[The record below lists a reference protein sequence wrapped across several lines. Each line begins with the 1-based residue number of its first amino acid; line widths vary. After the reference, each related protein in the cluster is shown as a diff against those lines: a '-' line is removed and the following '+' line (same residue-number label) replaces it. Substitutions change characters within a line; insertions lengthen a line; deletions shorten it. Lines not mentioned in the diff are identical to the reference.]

1 MTLNKTLFL
10 LTCLLLPASAEA
22 ALSQDQLQS
31 LLAQANDAFK
41 RANES
46 IDDAESEDLYQKAI
60 LSFERIINEG
70 RIKNAKLYYNLANT
84 YLLKEDVGRAILNY
98 RRAETLDPADPKIK
112 KNLDFA
118 RSHRIDKVKV
128 KTEKRV
134 LQTLFFW
141 HYDFSLRVKFAIT
154 CIAFAVVCIT
164 LTVMLWTRRTASLTV
179 ITVIAAV
186 FTVAFFTSVATE
198 AAQRAGNVAGVI
210 TAREVVAHQADWK
223 DSPASFKDPLHA
235 GTEFDLLEH
244 RPGWF
249 HIELADG
256 SQGWIP
262 DNTAHLI

>member
-1 MTLNKTLFL
+1 MTLNKTLLL

-22 ALSQDQLQS
+22 GLSQDQLQS

-46 IDDAESEDLYQKAI
+46 IDDAERESLHEKAI
-60 LSFERIINEG
+60 LSFERIINQG
-70 RIKNAKLYYNLANT
+70 RIKNAKLYYNLANA

-141 HYDFSLRVKFAIT
+141 HYDFSLSAKFT
-154 CIAFAVVCIT
+154 IACLSFAALCVA
-164 LTVMLWTRRTASLTV
+164 LTVTLWTRRMPILTV

-186 FTVAFFTSVATE
+186 FTVAFFTSVVVE
-198 AAQRAGNVAGVI
+198 AGQQARTKAGVI
-210 TAREVVAHQADWK
+210 TAREVVAHQAD
-223 DSPASFKDPLHA
+223 
-235 GTEFDLLEH
+235 
-244 RPGWF
+244 
-249 HIELADG
+249 
-256 SQGWIP
+256 
-262 DNTAHLI
+262 